1 MELKIY
7 WTEFSKNEL
16 KKIYEYY
23 RDNVNSRVA
32 KKIINGIYNETLKL
46 IKQPEIGQI
55 EELLKTRKQGF
66 RYLVF
71 KNHKIIYWIN
81 IKENRVEINDIFDTR
96 QNPIKMS
103 RIKYTQTK

>member
-7 WTEFSKNEL
+7 WTEFSEKEL
-16 KKIYEYY
+16 EKIYEYY
-23 RDNVNSRVA
+23 RDNANSRVA
-32 KKIINGIYNETLKL
+32 KKIISEIYNKTLKL
-46 IKQPEIGQI
+46 NKQPKIGQI

-71 KNHKIIYWIN
+71 KNYKIIYWIN
-81 IKENRVEINDIFDTR
+81 IKENRIEINDVFDTR

-103 RIKYTQTK
+103 RIK